1 MLNNSLNF
9 ESLRILHH
17 MVFTLAMKY
26 FRYQGQHSDVIN
38 HVTMPENNIFAHCA
52 NRF

>member
-17 MVFTLAMKY
+17 MVFTLTMK
-26 FRYQGQHSDVIN
+26 HEE
-38 HVTMPENNIFAHCA
+38 HVEVKKSLLWKFS
-52 NRF
+52 

>member
-1 MLNNSLNF
+1 MLNDSLNF
-9 ESLRILHH
+9 ESL
-17 MVFTLAMKY
+17 VFTLAMKY

-52 NRF
+52 NRS